1 MNIVIEL
8 DETRRRSAVSRKL
21 SNLQVHVIEY
31 LIEGKTTEQ
40 ISKEIGLSE
49 YTIDVIIDSVRKKFE
64 AKTLPE
70 AISRYLAEH

>member
-8 DETRRRSAVSRKL
+8 DETRRKSAASRKL

-31 LIEGKTTEQ
+31 LIEGKTSGQ
-40 ISKEIGLSE
+40 ISKEVGLSE
-49 YTIDVIIDSVRKKFE
+49 YTIDLIIDSVRKKFG

-70 AISRYLAEH
+70 AITRYLAEH